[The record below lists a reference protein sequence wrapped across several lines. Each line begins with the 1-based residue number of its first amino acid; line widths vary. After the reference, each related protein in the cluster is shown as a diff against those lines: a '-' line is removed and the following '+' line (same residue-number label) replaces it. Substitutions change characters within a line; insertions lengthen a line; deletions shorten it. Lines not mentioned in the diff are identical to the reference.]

1 MNLVPLLPSLNAGLN
16 ATALGLLLYGYHQM
30 RIGGIG
36 RHRQAMIAAFV
47 VSSMFLISYLTYRWL
62 GDEKRF
68 TGRGWIRP
76 VYFFILITH
85 VVAAPTVPFLAARTL
100 YLAVRGR
107 IEQHRRMA
115 RVTFPIWV
123 YVSVTGVLVYV
134 CLFLLPL
141 EGPPPATQ
149 V

>member
-1 MNLVPLLPSLNAGLN
+1 MNLVSYLPSLNAGLN
-16 ATALGLLLYGYHQM
+16 AAALTLILYGYHQM
-30 RIGGIG
+30 RIGRIA
-36 RHRQAMIAAFV
+36 RHRRVMIAAFA
-47 VSSMFLISYLTYRWL
+47 VSTLFLISYLTYRWL

-68 TGRGWIRP
+68 TGTGWLRP

-100 YLAVRGR
+100 YLAARGR
-107 IEQHRRMA
+107 IEKHRRMA
-115 RVTFPIWV
+115 KITFPVWV

-134 CLFLLPL
+134 FLFRLAAV
-141 EGPPPATQ
+141 GADA

>member
-1 MNLVPLLPSLNAGLN
+1 MNVVPYIPTVNACLN
-16 ATALGLLLYGYHQM
+16 ATALALLLYGYRQM
-30 RIGGIG
+30 RIGRIT
-36 RHRQAMIAAFV
+36 RHRQAMVAAFA
-47 VSSMFLISYLTYRWL
+47 VSTLFLISYLSYRWL

-100 YLAVRGR
+100 YLAARGR

-134 CLFLLPL
+134 FLFRLPS
-141 EGPPPATQ
+141 EGAA
-149 V
+149 VG